1 MATDTFYPNNG
12 IYPPQQYADLVHA
25 AMKCTKSHDEA
36 VAETKRL
43 LGDDVEPR
51 HPSNN
56 ATEIL
61 QCIMSKLGPGGL
73 WELLRVPTGQ
83 RHPTFD
89 PNPSSVLAQRA
100 KKLAAIV
107 ANSMSVN
114 TFKVKGNSL

>member
-1 MATDTFYPNNG
+1 MATVTYYPNNG
-12 IYPPQQYADLVHA
+12 MHPPQQYADLVCV
-25 AMKCTKSHDEA
+25 AMRHSKSHDES

-43 LGDDVEPR
+43 LGADVEPR

-83 RHPTFD
+83 RHPAFD
-89 PNPSSVLAQRA
+89 PNPSSPYVG
-100 KKLAAIV
+100 I
-107 ANSMSVN
+107 SS
-114 TFKVKGNSL
+114 TGP